1 MVLLWILFPEVCLPL
16 FFSILFQEFIGAS
29 PHPTPPPKNQ
39 VLHGAG
45 ELSSC
50 HQDMQPM
57 LTSGHSRTT
66 RVQSL
71 HFLFFG
77 VYLADI
83 STGPSWL
90 DQGLLLNSTQS
101 VSNLDQTTSATVPQ
115 SRYVFFQG
123 EKSQPQSPGS
133 SVGSQGRVTAA
144 TGGSGL

>member
-1 MVLLWILFPEVCLPL
+1 MGQENCPAVTKTCSPCLLQGTAEQPECRAYI
-16 FFSILFQEFIGAS
+16 F
-29 PHPTPPPKNQ
+29 
-39 VLHGAG
+39 
-45 ELSSC
+45 
-50 HQDMQPM
+50 
-57 LTSGHSRTT
+57 
-66 RVQSL
+66 
-71 HFLFFG
+71 FFG
-77 VYLADI
+77 IYLADI

-101 VSNLDQTTSATVPQ
+101 VSNLDLTTSATVPQ

>member
-1 MVLLWILFPEVCLPL
+1 MVLLWILFPWSLSSFIFFHSLSGINWCLTP
-16 FFSILFQEFIGAS
+16 
-29 PHPTPPPKNQ
+29 PHPTPKNQ

-101 VSNLDQTTSATVPQ
+101 VSNLDLTTSATVPQ

-133 SVGSQGRVTAA
+133 SLGSQGHVTAA